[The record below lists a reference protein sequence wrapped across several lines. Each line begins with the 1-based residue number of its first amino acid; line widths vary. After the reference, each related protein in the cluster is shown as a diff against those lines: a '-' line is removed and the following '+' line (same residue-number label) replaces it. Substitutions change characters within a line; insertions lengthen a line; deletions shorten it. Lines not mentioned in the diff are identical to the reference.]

1 MRRLHVG
8 IRELRVTGPHI
19 LRFIAGLFLVLAVW
33 APSAQAHPPAEHPA
47 EAVHEETTAP
57 EQQAEGAV
65 DHGATHDHA
74 GPDREPG
81 APHEDQHDHGAPA
94 GAAESGHAHWGD
106 NGPQTAFERAMARL
120 GVLHSVAVHFP
131 IALLMVAALAQI
143 LTQAGL
149 PGGNVQTVRFLVW
162 TGALGGVAAGFL
174 GWAHAGPMTSGEDGV
189 MLAHRVLGTALAVGL
204 TGLVGLV
211 EWNAR
216 RPGRIVGLLTPLAV
230 YLAGLGAAI
239 NGFLGGSLA
248 HGGIRHLIGS

>member
-1 MRRLHVG
+1 MRSLH
-8 IRELRVTGPHI
+8 ISIQEQRVTNPPT
-19 LRFIAGLFLVLAVW
+19 LRFIAGLLLVLAAF
-33 APSAQAHPPAEHPA
+33 APPVQAHPPSEHPA
-47 EAVHEETTAP
+47 EAMREEPVDTGP
-57 EQQAEGAV
+57 QAQEAA
-65 DHGATHDHA
+65 DHGTDHDHA
-74 GPDREPG
+74 APDDAAGPL
-81 APHEDQHDHGAPA
+81 HEDAHDHGALA
-94 GAAESGHAHWGD
+94 GGVDAGHAHWGE
-106 NGPQTAFERAMARL
+106 NGPRTAFERAMARL

-131 IALLMVAALAQI
+131 IALLMAAALAQI

-162 TGALGGVAAGFL
+162 TGALGGVAAGVL

-189 MLAHRVLGTALAVGL
+189 MFAHRVLGTTLAVGL

-211 EWNAR
+211 EWSAR

>member
-1 MRRLHVG
+1 M
-8 IRELRVTGPHI
+8 TGLHI
-19 LRFIAGLFLVLAVW
+19 LRLIAGLFLVFIVSI
-33 APSAQAHPPAEHPA
+33 PSARAHPPAEHSA
-47 EAVHEETTAP
+47 DAVHEETIDP
-57 EQQAEGAV
+57 EQQVEEAA
-65 DHGATHDHA
+65 DHGAIHDHA
-74 GPDREPG
+74 DPDREPG
-81 APHEDQHDHGAPA
+81 ASHEDQHDHGAPA
-94 GAAESGHAHWGD
+94 GAAESGHAHWSE

-131 IALLMVAALAQI
+131 IALLMAAALAQI
-143 LTQAGL
+143 LTHAGL
-149 PGGNVQTVRFLVW
+149 PGGNLQTVRFLVW

-189 MLAHRVLGTALAVGL
+189 MLAHRVLGTTLAVGL

-211 EWNAR
+211 EWSAR

>member
-1 MRRLHVG
+1 MSGL
-8 IRELRVTGPHI
+8 HI
-19 LRFIAGLFLVLAVW
+19 LRLVAGFFFVLTVFA
-33 APSAQAHPPAEHPA
+33 SATLAHPPAEH
-47 EAVHEETTAP
+47 
-57 EQQAEGAV
+57 AV
-65 DHGATHDHA
+65 DVVQEEPVASEPQTQEPADHEAIHDHA
-74 GPDREPG
+74 GPDQASG
-81 APHEDQHDHGAPA
+81 ASHEDAHDHGAP
-94 GAAESGHAHWGD
+94 GTPVDTGHAHWGE

-131 IALLMVAALAQI
+131 IALLMAAALAQI

-174 GWAHAGPMTSGEDGV
+174 GWAHAGPMTSSEDGV
-189 MLAHRVLGTALAVGL
+189 MLAHRVLGTTLAVGL

-211 EWNAR
+211 EWSAR
-216 RPGRIVGLLTPLAV
+216 RPGRIVGLLTPLAI

-248 HGGIRHLIGS
+248 HGGLRHLIGG

>member
-1 MRRLHVG
+1 M
-8 IRELRVTGPHI
+8 TGPNI
-19 LRFIAGLFLVLAVW
+19 LRLIAGLILVLAVW

-47 EAVHEETTAP
+47 EAAHEETTAP
-57 EQQAEGAV
+57 EQQEEGAA

-81 APHEDQHDHGAPA
+81 SSHGDQHDHGAPA
-94 GAAESGHAHWGD
+94 GATESGHAHWGD

-120 GVLHSVAVHFP
+120 GVLHSVSVHFP
-131 IALLMVAALAQI
+131 IALLMAAALAQI

-162 TGALGGVAAGFL
+162 TGALGGVAAGVL

-189 MLAHRVLGTALAVGL
+189 MFAHRVLGTALAVGSI
-204 TGLVGLV
+204 GLVGLV
-211 EWNAR
+211 EWR
-216 RPGRIVGLLTPLAV
+216 VRWPGRIIGLLAPSGV
-230 YLAGLGAAI
+230 YLAGLAVAM

-248 HGGIRHLIGS
+248 HGGLRHLISG